1 LGKKARL
8 KKTRDVPKPRTTSG
22 SGRGNREWLIWVG
35 LGVVIAAAAVA
46 AFLITQRGNGDST
59 SMPTAETVQVEGNP
73 LPAFSGDADDP
84 AVGMA
89 APGLTGTNLDGGG
102 SMTIP
107 AGQGKPRLVIFLAH
121 WCPHCRREVPLIA
134 DWLNQNGMPTNV
146 DLYSVAT
153 ANSPDL
159 PNYPPSTWLADA
171 GWEPPVML
179 DDSSQTAAQA
189 YGLQSYPYFVFVGA
203 DGKVVKRLTGEIP
216 VSELGSELDSLGGSA
231 G

>member
-1 LGKKARL
+1 MGKKSRL
-8 KKTRDVPKPRTTSG
+8 KKTRRDVPKLRSTASA
-22 SGRGNREWLIWVG
+22 GRGSREWLIWVG
-35 LGVVIAAAAVA
+35 LGAVIAAAAVA
-46 AFLITQRGNGDST
+46 AFVISQRGNDST
-59 SMPTAETVQVEGNP
+59 SMPTAETVQVDGSS
-73 LPAFSGDADDP
+73 LPAFTLDADDP

-89 APGLTGTNLDGGG
+89 APGLTGTNIDGDG
-102 SMTIP
+102 SITIP
-107 AGQGKPRLVIFLAH
+107 AGQGKPRAIIFLAH

-134 DWLNQNGMPTNV
+134 DWLRENGLPKNV

-179 DDSSQTAAQA
+179 DDSAQTAAKA
-189 YGLQSYPYFVFVGA
+189 YGLQTYPYFVFVGA

-216 VSELGSELDSLGGSA
+216 VSELGSELDSLGSS
-231 G
+231 